1 MKIIILSN
9 YYCTKKNQAKQKNQT
24 KLEKPNLT
32 GFCHKKPNWIKIDR
46 FELDSVFF
54 FIKNLIFKM
63 NEFFFSSQTQI
74 IKCGQKKNLVYLI

>member
-24 KLEKPNLT
+24 KLEKPNPT

-54 FIKNLIFKM
+54 L
-63 NEFFFSSQTQI
+63 
-74 IKCGQKKNLVYLI
+74 